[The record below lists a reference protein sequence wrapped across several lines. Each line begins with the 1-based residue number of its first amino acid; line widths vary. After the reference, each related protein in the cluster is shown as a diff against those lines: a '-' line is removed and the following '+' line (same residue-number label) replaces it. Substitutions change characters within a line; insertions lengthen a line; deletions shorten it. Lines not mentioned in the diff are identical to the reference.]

1 MRIHIVN
8 PNSSAG
14 MTDQIGRVA
23 RRFASAGTE
32 LDVTRSAAAP
42 ASIEGYTDEAIS
54 VPLMLDEIRAAEAR
68 GADAH
73 VIACFDDPGLA
84 AAREIAAG
92 PVVGL
97 CEASIQVATMLSSR
111 FSIVTTLPRSIP
123 IIEDLAE
130 AYGAGR
136 RCRSVRA
143 IDMPVLSVE
152 EDPDRTARLLAAEIT
167 SAREEDRAEA
177 IVLGCAGM
185 ADLCTRLTHETGV
198 LVIDGV
204 TAAVRLGEALVG
216 MRYRTSK
223 IGAYALPRSKVG
235 GFRQAVA

>member
-8 PNSSAG
+8 PNSSLS
-14 MTDQIGRVA
+14 MTDQIARVA
-23 RRFASAGTE
+23 QGCASPGTE
-32 LDVTRSAAAP
+32 LDVTRSAQAP

-54 VPLMLDEIRAAEAR
+54 VPLMLEEIRAAEAR

-84 AAREIAAG
+84 AAREIAMA
-92 PVVGL
+92 PVVGI
-97 CEASIQVATMLSSR
+97 CEASIQVAMMLSSR
-111 FSIVTTLPRSIP
+111 FSIITTLPRSIP
-123 IIEDLAE
+123 IIEDLADS
-130 AYGAGR
+130 YGAAR
-136 RCRSVRA
+136 RCRSIRA

-152 EDPDRTARLLAAEIT
+152 ENPETTARLLANEIGR
-167 SAREEDRAEA
+167 ARDQDRAEA

-185 ADLCTRLTHETGV
+185 ADLCTRLTEETGV

-204 TAAVRLGEALVG
+204 TAAVRLSEALVG
-216 MRYRTSK
+216 MQYRTSK
-223 IGAYALPRSKVG
+223 VGAYALPREKAG